1 MQISTAPNETL
12 WYRHAASDWNKQ
24 TLHLGNGYIGA
35 SFYGSIPEERI
46 SISEKSFWTG
56 GPGDGNIPR
65 YGIREGGRDVVG
77 ELRKLILA
85 GRVEEA
91 DALASQRFMGD
102 YTHFGGLSTLGHL
115 SIKTGHD
122 AESSKDYIRSL
133 HLPTATGSVTYT
145 NAGTTY
151 TRTMFCSY
159 PDRVLVIN
167 IKASRPGALSLI
179 VRQELA
185 HTKRDPKVTI
195 DADRGS
201 INIDGNIDDNNR
213 PYAVGIRVIRKG
225 GALSTV
231 GADGL
236 SVSGATEVTI
246 IHALATNYKLEPPLY
261 KGAPPRPDVDKW
273 VESAAKRGFAS
284 LYRRHCKDVGFLYNA
299 AKLTLEPSV
308 SGLERIPTDER
319 WKRYA
324 AGDTR
329 DIGLK
334 VLAFNVGRY
343 LLIAAS
349 RPGALPSG
357 LQGAW
362 NANYS
367 AQWSGNYQVN
377 INVPLIYMGGAS
389 LGLAECNEPFMDW
402 ISAQAIPGRDVAKAY
417 YGTKGWVTN
426 ATGNIWGYAANG
438 LDLEWGLFPSAAA
451 WLCRHLWEQYQFTAD
466 RTFLKKQAYPVI
478 CDAAL
483 FWLENLQEHKGEL
496 VAIPSVSAEQRSING
511 FLEIPYQDVVF
522 IRDLFRNTLKAAA
535 VLGKQD
541 SFTKRVSAALARL
554 APLRIGKHGQLQE
567 WIPDIDDPMCR
578 HRHFMHLSAL
588 HPCDEI
594 DVRKDT
600 ALASAIRVSMNMR
613 GDGSNK
619 ERLDPKYTDKWPCTC
634 RHVGSPRDEHIGGNW
649 SRSWKVWLWARLFD
663 GDRADK
669 ILGEL
674 IGEAGMEN
682 MCQYQQVPPNRTPMQ
697 LDGAI
702 TTPGAI
708 TELLVQSH
716 LDALELLPALPSTWA
731 SGKLAGVCTR
741 FGWDVTVSWRAGQLV
756 TAVIH
761 AKRAGEHIVRY
772 GDREVL
778 LKLERGQSVVL
789 GSDLVMIDG

>member
-1 MQISTAPNETL
+1 MQINTAPNETL
-12 WYRHAASDWNKQ
+12 WYRHPALDWNKQ
-24 TLHLGNGYIGA
+24 VLHVGNGFVGA
-35 SFYGSIPEERI
+35 SFHGNVSEERI

-56 GPGDGNIPR
+56 GPGDGTKPR
-65 YGIREGGRDVVG
+65 YGIREGGRDVIG
-77 ELRKLILA
+77 ELRRLILT
-85 GRVEEA
+85 GKIEEA

-102 YTHFGGLSTLGHL
+102 YSHFGGLSTLGHL

-122 AESSKDYIRSL
+122 ADASRDYIRSL
-133 HLPTATGSVTYT
+133 HLPTAKGRVSYVSG
-145 NAGTTY
+145 GTTY
-151 TRTMFCSY
+151 TRTVFCSY
-159 PDRVLVIN
+159 PDRVLVVN
-167 IKASRPGALSLI
+167 IKASRPGTVSLV

-185 HTKRDPKVTI
+185 HTKRNPHTSV

-213 PYAVGIRVIRKG
+213 PYAAGIRVLTRG
-225 GALSTV
+225 GSMA
-231 GADGL
+231 A
-236 SVSGATEVTI
+236 SGSDAIAISRATEVTI

-261 KGAPPRPDVDKW
+261 TGPSPRPDVDKW
-273 VESAAKRGFAS
+273 VDAAAKRGFAS
-284 LYRRHCKDVGFLYNA
+284 LHRRHVKDVSTLYNA
-299 AKLTLEPSV
+299 AKLTLAPAA
-308 SGLERIPTDER
+308 SGLERVATDER

-377 INVPLIYMGGAS
+377 INIPLIYMGGAS
-389 LGLAECNEPFMDW
+389 LGLAECNQPFMDW
-402 ISAQAIPGRDVAKAY
+402 IEAQAVPGHAVAKAY
-417 YGTKGWVTN
+417 YGTNGWVTN
-426 ATGNIWGYAANG
+426 ATGNIWGHAANG
-438 LDLEWGLFPSAAA
+438 LDLEWGLFPSGAA
-451 WLCRHLWEQYQFTAD
+451 WLCRHLWEQYQFTGDKAFL
-466 RTFLKKQAYPVI
+466 RTRAYGI
-478 CDAAL
+478 MCDASL

-496 VAIPSVSAEQRSING
+496 VAIPSVSAEQRSVNG
-511 FLEIPYQDVVF
+511 FLEIPFQDIVF
-522 IRDLFRNTLKAAA
+522 IRDLFRNTLKAAS

-541 SFTKRVSAALARL
+541 SFTKRVATALARL
-554 APLRIGKHGQLQE
+554 APLRVGKYGQLQE
-567 WIPDIDDPMCR
+567 WLPDIDDPMCR

-588 HPCDEI
+588 HPCDEM

-600 ALASAIRVSMNMR
+600 ALADAIRVSMNMR

-619 ERLDPKYTDKWPCTC
+619 ERLDPKYTDKWPCKC

-702 TTPGAI
+702 TTPGAM
-708 TELLVQSH
+708 TEFLVQSH
-716 LDALELLPALPSTWA
+716 LDVIELLPALPSTWK
-731 SGKLAGVCTR
+731 SGTIEGVRTR
-741 FGWDVTVSWRAGQLV
+741 FGWDVNVSWASGRLTGITL
-756 TAVIH
+756 TAH
-761 AKRAGEHIVRY
+761 RDGEHVIRY
-772 GDREVL
+772 
-778 LKLERGQSVVL
+778 
-789 GSDLVMIDG
+789 

>member
-1 MQISTAPNETL
+1 MQMSTAPNETL
-12 WYRHAASDWNKQ
+12 WYRHAATDWNKQ
-24 TLHLGNGYIGA
+24 ALHLGNGFVGA
-35 SFYGSIPEERI
+35 SFFGSIPEERI

-56 GPGDGNIPR
+56 GPEDGTTPR

-77 ELRKLILA
+77 QLRKLILT
-85 GRVEEA
+85 GRIDEA

-102 YTHFGGLSTLGHL
+102 YSYFGGLSTLGHL

-122 AESSKDYIRSL
+122 AETSTDYIRSL
-133 HLPTATGSVTYT
+133 HLPTATGSTSYSSS
-145 NAGTTY
+145 GTTY

-159 PDRVLVIN
+159 PDRVLVVN
-167 IKASRPGALSLI
+167 IKASKPGALSMVL
-179 VRQELA
+179 RQELA
-185 HTKRDPKVTI
+185 HTKRNPKITV
-195 DADRGS
+195 DSDRGS

-213 PYAVGIRVIRKG
+213 PYAVGIRVLHKG
-225 GALSTV
+225 GTLSAVGTDAL
-231 GADGL
+231 A
-236 SVSGATEVTI
+236 VSGATEVTI
-246 IHALATNYKLEPPLY
+246 IHSLATNYKLEPPLY
-261 KGAPPRPDVDKW
+261 KGAPPRPVVDTW
-273 VESAAKRGFAS
+273 VDAAAKRGYAN
-284 LYRRHCKDVGFLYNA
+284 LHRRHVKDVATLYDA
-299 AKLTLEPSV
+299 AKLTLESSV
-308 SGLERIPTDER
+308 PGLERVPTDER

-377 INVPLIYMGGAS
+377 INIPLIYMGGAS
-389 LGLAECNEPFMDW
+389 LGLAACNEPFMDW
-402 ISAQAIPGRDVAKAY
+402 IEAQAVPGREVAKAY

-426 ATGNIWGYAANG
+426 ATGNIWGHAANG
-438 LDLEWGLFPSAAA
+438 LDLEWGLFPSGAA
-451 WLCRHLWEQYQFTAD
+451 WLCRHLWEQFQFTGD
-466 RTFLKKQAYPVI
+466 KGYLRTRAYPVI

-483 FWLENLQEHKGEL
+483 FWLENLQEYKGEL

-522 IRDLFRNTLKAAA
+522 IRDLFRNTLKAASA
-535 VLGKQD
+535 LGKQD
-541 SFTKRVSAALARL
+541 SFTKRVAATLTRL
-554 APLRIGKHGQLQE
+554 APLRIGKYGQLQE
-567 WIPDIDDPMCR
+567 WLPDIDDPMCR

-619 ERLDPKYTDKWPCTC
+619 ERLDPKYTDQWPCKC

-702 TTPGAI
+702 TTPGAM

-716 LDALELLPALPSTWA
+716 LDVLELLPALPSSWQK
-731 SGKLAGVCTR
+731 GRVEGVRTR
-741 FGWDVTVSWRAGQLV
+741 FGWDVVLEWRSGRLTSVAI
-756 TAVIH
+756 T
-761 AKRAGEHIVRY
+761 AKRSGEHLVRY
-772 GDREVL
+772 GDREMQ
-778 LKLERGQSVVL
+778 LKLERGQRVCLGPDFSV
-789 GSDLVMIDG
+789 GEG

>member
-1 MQISTAPNETL
+1 MQVSTAPNETL
-12 WYRHAASDWNKQ
+12 WYRHPAVDWNKQ
-24 TLHLGNGYIGA
+24 VLHLGNGFVGA
-35 SFYGSIPEERI
+35 SFHGNILEERI

-56 GPGDGNIPR
+56 GPADGTTPR
-65 YGIREGGRDVVG
+65 YGIREGGRDVVAQ
-77 ELRKLILA
+77 LRNLILT
-85 GRVEEA
+85 GRIEEA

-102 YTHFGGLSTLGHL
+102 YSYFGGLSTLGHL

-122 AESSKDYIRSL
+122 TEKATDYIRAL

-145 NAGTTY
+145 VGGTKF
-151 TRTMFCSY
+151 TRTMVCSY
-159 PDRVLVIN
+159 PDRVLAVN
-167 IKASRPGALSLI
+167 IKASTPGAISLVI
-179 VRQELA
+179 RQELA
-185 HTKRDPKVTI
+185 HTKRNPTVTVDATRGTI
-195 DADRGS
+195 D
-201 INIDGNIDDNNR
+201 IDGNIDDNNR
-213 PYAVGIRVIRKG
+213 PYAVGIRILHK
-225 GALSTV
+225 
-231 GADGL
+231 DGTL
-236 SVSGATEVTI
+236 AASGSDGIVVSGASEVTI
-246 IHALATNYKLEPPLY
+246 LHALATNYKLEPPFY
-261 KGAPPRPDVDKW
+261 RGAAPRPAVNKW
-273 VESAAKRGFAS
+273 LLAATKRGFAG
-284 LYRRHCKDVGFLYNA
+284 LHRRHVKDVTTLYNKT
-299 AKLTLEPSV
+299 KLTLEPSV
-308 SGLERIPTDER
+308 PAIERIPTDER

-324 AGDTR
+324 SGDTR

-377 INVPLIYMGGAS
+377 INIPLIYMGGAAV
-389 LGLAECNEPFMDW
+389 GLASCNEPFMDW
-402 ISAQAIPGRDVAKAY
+402 IEAQSIPGAAVARAY
-417 YGTKGWVTN
+417 YGTDGWVTN
-426 ATGNIWGYAANG
+426 ATGNIWGHAANG
-438 LDLEWGLFPSAAA
+438 LDLEWGLFPSGAA
-451 WLCRHLWEQYQFTAD
+451 WLCRHLWEQYQFTGD
-466 RTFLKKQAYPVI
+466 VTFLRKAYPVI
-478 CDAAL
+478 CKASL

-496 VAIPSVSAEQRSING
+496 VAVPSVSAEQRSANG
-511 FLEIPYQDVVF
+511 FLEIPYQDIVF
-522 IRDLFRNTLKAAA
+522 IRDLFRNTLKAAN
-535 VLGKQD
+535 VLRK
-541 SFTKRVSAALARL
+541 SNAFTKRITSALARL
-554 APLRIGKHGQLQE
+554 APLRVGKYGQLQE
-567 WIPDIDDPMCR
+567 WLPDIDDPMCR

-600 ALASAIRVSMNMR
+600 ALADAIRVSMNMR

-619 ERLDPKYTDKWPCTC
+619 ERLDPKYTDKWPCKC

-702 TTPGAI
+702 TTPGAM

-716 LDALELLPALPSTWA
+716 LDTLELLPALPTSWQ
-731 SGKLAGVCTR
+731 SGQITGVCTR
-741 FGWDVTVSWRAGQLV
+741 FGWDVNLTWKSGKLVSAL
-756 TAVIH
+756 II
-761 AKRAGEHIVRY
+761 AKRDGERVVRH
-772 GDREVL
+772 GDKELTV
-778 LKLERGQSVVL
+778 KLERGQSVLL
-789 GSDLVMIDG
+789 GPDLKLA

>member
-1 MQISTAPNETL
+1 MQLTTAANETL
-12 WYRHAASDWNKQ
+12 WYRHPAVDWNKQ
-24 TLHLGNGYIGA
+24 VLHLGNGYVGA
-35 SFYGSIPEERI
+35 SFYGDVPEERI

-56 GPGDGNIPR
+56 GPGDGNTPR
-65 YGIREGGRDVVG
+65 YGIRDGGRDVVG
-77 ELRKLILA
+77 ELRTLILA

-102 YTHFGGLSTLGHL
+102 YSYFGGLSTLGHL

-122 AESSKDYIRSL
+122 RDSAKDYVRSL
-133 HLPTATGSVTYT
+133 HLPTATGTVSYT
-145 NAGTTY
+145 SAGTAY

-159 PDRVLVIN
+159 PDRVLVVN
-167 IKASRPGALSLI
+167 FKANRPGTLSLVI
-179 VRQELA
+179 RQELA
-185 HTKRDPKVTI
+185 HIKRNPKITV

-213 PYAVGIRVIRKG
+213 PYAVGIRVITRG
-225 GALSTV
+225 GSKAISGTD
-231 GADGL
+231 AL
-236 SVSGATEVTI
+236 SVSGASEVTI
-246 IHALATNYKLEPPLY
+246 IHSLATNYKLEPPLY
-261 KGAPPRPDVDKW
+261 KGSPPRPDVDKW
-273 VESAAKRGFAS
+273 VDMAAKRGFAE
-284 LYRRHCKDVGFLYNA
+284 LHRRHLKDVSRLYNA
-299 AKLTLEPSV
+299 VRLTIGNAV
-308 SGLERIPTDER
+308 TGLDRMPTDER

-324 AGDTR
+324 SGDTR

-349 RPGALPSG
+349 RPGALACG

-377 INVPLIYMGGAS
+377 INIPLIYMGGAS

-402 ISAQAIPGRDVAKAY
+402 IEAQAVPGREVAKAY

-426 ATGNIWGYAANG
+426 ATGNIWGHAANG
-438 LDLEWGLFPSAAA
+438 LDLEWGLFPSGAA

-466 RTFLKKQAYPVI
+466 KGFLRKRAYPVM

-496 VAIPSVSAEQRSING
+496 VAVPSVSAEQRSVNG
-511 FLEIPYQDVVF
+511 FLEIPFQDVVF

-541 SFTKRVSAALARL
+541 TFTKRVATALARL
-554 APLRIGKHGQLQE
+554 APLRIGKYGQLQE
-567 WIPDIDDPMCR
+567 WLPDIDDPMCR

-600 ALASAIRVSMNMR
+600 ALAAAIRVSMNMR

-619 ERLDPKYTDKWPCTC
+619 ERLDPKYNDKWPCKC

-702 TTPGAI
+702 TTPGAM

-716 LDALELLPALPSTWA
+716 LDVIEVLPALPA
-731 SGKLAGVCTR
+731 SWKNGSIAGVRTR
-741 FGWDVTVSWRAGQLV
+741 FGWEVNVQWSSGHLTSVVVKAQRPGEN
-756 TAVIH
+756 VI
-761 AKRAGEHIVRY
+761 RY
-772 GDREVL
+772 GDKQVILR
-778 LKLERGQSVVL
+778 LEKNESVML
-789 GSDLVMIDG
+789 GADLVQAAT